1 MATRAGNTLGSRLSG
16 WHGEAIHAFEVAFE
30 RELDLDEC
38 VAISANTLNVVRR
51 HYEAETGEKAP
62 F

>member
-1 MATRAGNTLGSRLSG
+1 MKGSTLGSRLNG
-16 WHGEAIHAFEVAFE
+16 WQGRAIHAFEVAFE

-38 VAISANTLNVVRR
+38 VAIAANTLSDVRK